1 MSTVTHSPDASR
13 PADSAALGRP
23 PHRGRRERALVHRAI
38 ALAACLGLGV
48 TGCGS
53 DDSSSSSSSETSSS
67 QSSSATAGTGAGK
80 ANTAEVV
87 TAAEAF
93 LKTLSD
99 DQKDTAL
106 YDFDDEAKAKGW
118 SNFPTSFVERNGIEF
133 ADLDD
138 DQKAAA
144 LKVMEAALSDQGY
157 EELEEIRIADAYLG
171 EVGSSG
177 SGGGPGG
184 GDDYSADKYFLA
196 LFGEPSE
203 TEQFMVQFGGHH
215 AAYNITYFEDDV
227 SLSPTLTAIEPS
239 EFETGG
245 TSYAPLQ
252 DKRDTTIAAIG
263 SLGDSELE
271 KAEIDGSFDDLLLGP
286 GNDGPFPDP
295 EGVVVGDL
303 TDKQQ
308 AKVTAMI
315 RTWVDDLDEEAA
327 EALVA
332 RYVSEYDETYLGWS
346 GATSI
351 DDKETYVRVDGPSVW
366 IEFSNQGGIVVEG
379 VHQHTIFRDQTADYG
394 WN

>member
-1 MSTVTHSPDASR
+1 MFTVTNSPSASPSR
-13 PADSAALGRP
+13 RSQP
-23 PHRGRRERALVHRAI
+23 RREEGKRALVHRAI
-38 ALAACLGLGV
+38 AFATCVGLGV
-48 TGCGS
+48 AGCGS
-53 DDSSSSSSSETSSS
+53 DDSSSSSSSSSDATSS
-67 QSSSATAGTGAGK
+67 QSSTATASTGAGK

-87 TAAEAF
+87 TAANAF

-99 DQKDTAL
+99 DDKDTAL

-118 SNFPTSFVERNGIEF
+118 SNFPTSFVARNGIEF
-133 ADLDD
+133 AGLDD

-144 LKVMEAALSDQGY
+144 LKVMETALSEQGY
-157 EELEEIRIADAYLG
+157 EELEDIRVADAYLS

-184 GDDYSADKYFLA
+184 GDDYGADKYYLA
-196 LFGEPSE
+196 FFGEPSE
-203 TEQFMVQFGGHH
+203 TEQFTVQFNGHH
-215 AAYNITYFEDDV
+215 AAYNITYYKDDV

-239 EFETGG
+239 TFETDGK
-245 TSYAPLQ
+245 SYTPLQ

-263 SLGDSELE
+263 SLSDSELE

-303 TDKQQ
+303 TEEQQ
-308 AKVTAMI
+308 DKVTAMI

-332 RYVSEYDETYLGWS
+332 KYVSEYDKTYLGWS
-346 GATSI
+346 GATAI
-351 DDKETYVRVDGPSVW
+351 DNKDTYVRVDGPAVW
-366 IEFSNQGGIVVEG
+366 VEFSNQSGVVVDG

>member
-1 MSTVTHSPDASR
+1 MSSVTHFPTASG
-13 PADSAALGRP
+13 PADPPAHGRP
-23 PHRGRRERALVHRAI
+23 PRAGRRRRALVHRAI
-38 ALAACLGLGV
+38 VLATCVGLGV
-48 TGCGS
+48 VGCGS
-53 DDSSSSSSSETSSS
+53 DDSSSSSSETSSS
-67 QSSSATAGTGAGK
+67 QSSSATAGSGAGK

-87 TAAEAF
+87 AAADAF

-99 DQKDTAL
+99 DQKETVQ

-118 SNFPTSFVERNGIEF
+118 SNFPTSLAERNGIEF

-144 LKVMEAALSDQGY
+144 LKVMEAALSEQGY

-177 SGGGPGG
+177 NGGGPGG

-203 TEQFMVQFGGHH
+203 TDQFMVQFGGHH
-215 AAYNITYFEDDV
+215 AAYNITYYKDDV

-239 EFETGG
+239 EFETDGK
-245 TSYAPLQ
+245 SYAPLK

-263 SLGDSELE
+263 SLSDSELE

-308 AKVTAMI
+308 DKVTAMI

-332 RYVSEYDETYLGWS
+332 SYVSEYDKTYLGWS
-346 GATSI
+346 GATAI

-379 VHQHTIFRDQTADYG
+379 VHQHTIFRDESADYG

>member
-1 MSTVTHSPDASR
+1 MSSVTRSSTASG
-13 PADSAALGRP
+13 PADSPAHGWP
-23 PHRGRRERALVHRAI
+23 PRGERRKRALVRRAI
-38 ALAACLGLGV
+38 ALATCVGLGV
-48 TGCGS
+48 AGCGS
-53 DDSSSSSSSETSSS
+53 DDSSSSSSGTSSS
-67 QSSSATAGTGAGK
+67 QSSSATASTGAGK

-87 TAAEAF
+87 AAANAF

-99 DQKDTAL
+99 DEKDTAL

-118 SNFPTSFVERNGIEF
+118 SNFPISLAARNGIEF

-144 LKVMEAALSDQGY
+144 LKVMETALSEQGY
-157 EELEEIRIADAYLG
+157 EELEDIRIADEYLS

-184 GDDYSADKYFLA
+184 GDDYGADKYFLA

-203 TEQFMVQFGGHH
+203 TEQFTVQFNGHH
-215 AAYNITYFEDDV
+215 AGYNITYYKDDV

-239 EFETGG
+239 EFETDGK
-245 TSYAPLQ
+245 SYAPLQ

-263 SLGDSELE
+263 SLSDSELD

-308 AKVTAMI
+308 DKVTAMI

-327 EALVA
+327 EALIA
-332 RYVSEYDETYLGWS
+332 KYVSEYDETYLGWS
-346 GATSI
+346 GATAI
-351 DDKETYVRVDGPSVW
+351 DNKDTYVRVDGPSVW
-366 IEFSNQGGIVVEG
+366 IEFSNQGGIVVDG

>member
-1 MSTVTHSPDASR
+1 MSPVTHSPTASSPTAS
-13 PADSAALGRP
+13 PAHGSLP
-23 PHRGRRERALVHRAI
+23 RGVRRRRALVRGI
-38 ALAACLGLGV
+38 ALATCVGLGV
-48 TGCGS
+48 AGCGS
-53 DDSSSSSSSETSSS
+53 DDSSSTSSEASSS
-67 QSSSATAGTGAGK
+67 QSSSTTSSTGAGK

-87 TAAEAF
+87 AAANAF

-99 DQKDTAL
+99 DEKDTAL

-118 SNFPTSFVERNGIEF
+118 SNFPISLAARNGIQF

-144 LKVMEAALSDQGY
+144 LKVMEAALSEQGY
-157 EELEEIRIADAYLG
+157 KELEDIRIADEYLS

-184 GDDYSADKYFLA
+184 GDDYGADKYYLA

-203 TEQFMVQFGGHH
+203 TEQFTVQFNGHH
-215 AAYNITYFEDDV
+215 AGYNITYYKDDV

-239 EFETGG
+239 KFERDG

-263 SLGDSELE
+263 SLSDSELE

-303 TDKQQ
+303 SEKQQ
-308 AKVTAMI
+308 DKVTAMI

-327 EALVA
+327 EALIA
-332 RYVSEYDETYLGWS
+332 KYVSEYDETYLGWS
-346 GATSI
+346 GATTI
-351 DDKETYVRVDGPSVW
+351 DNKETYVRVDGPSVW
-366 IEFSNQGGIVVEG
+366 IEFSNQGGIVVDG

-394 WN
+394 WS

>member
-1 MSTVTHSPDASR
+1 M
-13 PADSAALGRP
+13 
-23 PHRGRRERALVHRAI
+23 RRAT
-38 ALAACLGLGV
+38 ALATCVGLGV
-48 TGCGS
+48 AGCGS

-67 QSSSATAGTGAGK
+67 QSSSATASTGAGK

-87 TAAEAF
+87 TAANAF

-99 DQKDTAL
+99 DEKDTAL

-144 LKVMEAALSDQGY
+144 LKVMEAALSEQGY
-157 EELEEIRIADAYLG
+157 EELEEIRIADDYLG

-177 SGGGPGG
+177 NGGGPGG

-196 LFGEPSE
+196 FFGEPSE

-215 AAYNITYFEDDV
+215 AAYNLTYYKDDV

-239 EFETGG
+239 EFETDGK
-245 TSYAPLQ
+245 SYAPLQ

-263 SLGDSELE
+263 SLSDDELE

-303 TDKQQ
+303 TEKQQ
-308 AKVTAMI
+308 DKVTAMI

-332 RYVSEYDETYLGWS
+332 KYVSEYDETYLGWS

-351 DDKETYVRVDGPSVW
+351 DNKETYVRIDGPSVW
-366 IEFSNQGGIVVEG
+366 IEFSNQGGIVVDG

>member
-1 MSTVTHSPDASR
+1 MR
-13 PADSAALGRP
+13 
-23 PHRGRRERALVHRAI
+23 RAI
-38 ALAACLGLGV
+38 ALATCVGLGV
-48 TGCGS
+48 AGCGS

-67 QSSSATAGTGAGK
+67 QSSSATASTGAGK

-87 TAAEAF
+87 TAANAF
-93 LKTLSD
+93 LKALSD
-99 DQKDTAL
+99 DEKETAL

-138 DQKAAA
+138 DQKTAA
-144 LKVMEAALSDQGY
+144 LKVMEAALSEQGY
-157 EELEEIRIADAYLG
+157 EELEEIRIADEYLG
-171 EVGSSG
+171 EVGAADN
-177 SGGGPGG
+177 GGGPGG
-184 GDDYSADKYFLA
+184 GDDYNADKYFLA
-196 LFGEPSE
+196 FFGEPSE

-215 AAYNITYFEDDV
+215 AAYNLTYYKDDV

-239 EFETGG
+239 EFETDGK
-245 TSYAPLQ
+245 SYAPLQ

-263 SLGDSELE
+263 SLSDSELE

-295 EGVVVGDL
+295 EGVVIGDL
-303 TDKQQ
+303 TEKQQ
-308 AKVTAMI
+308 DKVTAMI

-332 RYVSEYDETYLGWS
+332 KYVSQYDETYLGWS
-346 GATSI
+346 GATAI
-351 DDKETYVRVDGPSVW
+351 DNKETYVRVDGPSVW
-366 IEFSNQGGIVVEG
+366 IEFSNQGGIVVQG